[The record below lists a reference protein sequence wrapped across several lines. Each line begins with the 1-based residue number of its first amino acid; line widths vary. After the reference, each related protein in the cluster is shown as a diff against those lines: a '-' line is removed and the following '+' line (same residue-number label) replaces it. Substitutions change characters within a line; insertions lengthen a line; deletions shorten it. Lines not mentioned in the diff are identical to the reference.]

1 MIEDMRWRRTVD
13 DRNGVRS
20 QDNVRFSL
28 YSSGGFGVRVIR
40 GEQDQ
45 KARR

>member
-1 MIEDMRWRRTVD
+1 MEWRRTID
-13 DRNGVRS
+13 DRNGVRF

-28 YSSGGFGVRVIR
+28 YSSGAFGVRVIR

-45 KARR
+45 EDRR